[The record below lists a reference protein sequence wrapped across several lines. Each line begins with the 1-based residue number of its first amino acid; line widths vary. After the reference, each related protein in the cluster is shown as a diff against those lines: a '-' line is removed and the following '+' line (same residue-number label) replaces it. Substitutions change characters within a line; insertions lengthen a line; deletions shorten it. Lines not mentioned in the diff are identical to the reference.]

1 MTNVN
6 PAMWGIRAGDLG
18 QADSLFLQDNLLALG
33 WSDMK
38 DLSGLLNDRDAFK
51 SEYEAR
57 HPGRKTV
64 TIRSHGGQLYR
75 FVHEMKIGDVV
86 IYPSLVDRLFHIGT
100 VAGNYSYDPAKN
112 PEYPHHRSV
121 TWHKHL
127 PRLDFT
133 QGARYE
139 AGAGTTLFSIRSYA
153 MEFNGALQNQPPTS
167 TTNSG
172 SGVATGVSSTSS
184 SASAVVASDS
194 SNPLIADN
202 IEQITRDYILQ
213 RLGQNLKGHP
223 LAGFVAHLLEIM
235 GFRTRVSPPGPDGGV
250 DIIAHKDE
258 FGLFPPIIKVQVK
271 STGGAISNADVGFL
285 NGILATTEHGLLI
298 TLGTFTSP
306 ARTAARGMSKL
317 RLIDGGEFAD
327 LVLQHYDALDPR
339 YKGLMPLKKV
349 YVPEEPEDTSS

>member
-1 MTNVN
+1 MTNLN

-18 QADSLFLQDNLLALG
+18 QADSLFLQDDLLALG
-33 WSDMK
+33 WPDMN
-38 DLSGLLNDRDAFK
+38 DLSGLPNDRDAFK
-51 SEYEAR
+51 NEYDAR
-57 HPGRKTV
+57 YPGRKTV
-64 TIRSHGGQLYR
+64 TVRSHGGQLYR
-75 FVHEMKIGDVV
+75 FVHEMKVGDIVV
-86 IYPSLVDRLFHIGT
+86 YPSLVDKLFHIGI
-100 VAGNYSYDPAKN
+100 VAGSYNYDLTKN
-112 PEYPHHRSV
+112 PEYPHHRTV

-127 PRLDFT
+127 PRLNFT

-153 MEFNGALQNQPPTS
+153 AEFSSALQNQSSSPT
-167 TTNSG
+167 
-172 SGVATGVSSTSS
+172 TSS
-184 SASAVVASDS
+184 SAAPAVNSMVTSVNAGIVSDGS
-194 SNPLIADN
+194 TPLVADN

-285 NGILATTEHGLLI
+285 NGILASTEHGLLI
-298 TLGTFTSP
+298 TLGTFTSQ
-306 ARTAARGMSKL
+306 AKTAAKGMPKL
-317 RLIDGGEFAD
+317 RLIDGAEFAD
-327 LVLQHYDALDPR
+327 LVLQYYDALDPK

-349 YVPEEPEDTSS
+349 FVPEEPEDTTS